1 MFLSHV
7 VCISSVNSANNIIH
21 PKKLSKMQNLR
32 KLEYNKDHTSTANT
46 WLYTWPLWMLKKNHA
61 MLVELWWART
71 LNFLWLNFSL
81 FSSPF
86 RVFTLLLVF
95 FINMMRSEYWNRF
108 FRGSSNQDFFP
119 TKLKINAQFL
129 EGLKYVLKKST
140 FHHSRIF

>member
-21 PKKLSKMQNLR
+21 LKKLSKLQNLL
-32 KLEYNKDHTSTANT
+32 KLEYNKDHISSANT
-46 WLYTWPLWMLKKNHA
+46 WLYTWPVWMLKKNHA

-71 LNFLWLNFSL
+71 LTFLWLNFSL

-95 FINMMRSEYWNRF
+95 FIKMMRSEYWNRF

-119 TKLKINAQFL
+119 TKLKINVQFL
-129 EGLKYVLKKST
+129 GGLKYVLKKST
-140 FHHSRIF
+140 FYH